1 MVFRYY
7 IIIIY
12 AIEIIVSLYDTLN
25 VKLINQW
32 TIQRFA
38 GFKHLGSLTTFL
50 HTLIFNDRFA
60 TQKSPVIN
68 NIIDCVISE
77 FN

>member
-1 MVFRYY
+1 MIFRYF
-7 IIIIY
+7 IILIY
-12 AIEIIVSLYDTLN
+12 SIEIIISLYDTLN
-25 VKLINQW
+25 AKLINEW
-32 TIQRFA
+32 TKQRSA
-38 GFKHLGSLTTFL
+38 GFKHLSSLTKCL

-68 NIIDCVISE
+68 NIIYCVMSE